1 MLLLHFRLP
10 DLSNSKLK
18 DFLNQMWY
26 HCASSIYFHSTMWYY
41 LITPKFYNM
50 RKRKIVLQF
59 VCATHDFK
67 ELFIDSSPLNSF
79 WYERC
84 SSDHPCCTLSIFEN
98 DAYYSRCKI
107 ASSINSGMISVPSK
121 TYSLFPT
128 IFLIIPYIPS
138 FALCSLLKWH
148 LLYNYLY

>member
-84 SSDHPCCTLSIFEN
+84 SSDHPRCTLSIFEI
-98 DAYYSRCKI
+98 YI
-107 ASSINSGMISVPSK
+107 L
-121 TYSLFPT
+121 LFEEGAEWC
-128 IFLIIPYIPS
+128 ILFKMQDCFKYQQWHDFCS
-138 FALCSLLKWH
+138 F
-148 LLYNYLY
+148 